1 VKARWRLEPKQ
12 TASAEA
18 SGSGWKGLY
27 KLGGITVLIAILI
40 PPAEIV
46 IGLLPGVERATV
58 GTVTVVDWFM
68 LFHNHWFLGLR
79 NLGLLNIVG
88 AFLFIPTF
96 LAVYA
101 ALRRDSEA
109 SAALGTIL
117 FLVGITVYLASN
129 RAFTMLS
136 LSRQYINAATDAQR
150 SLFVAAGQAM
160 LTEGQSRAGI
170 LLTEFASLLIS
181 VVMLRG
187 KVFSRVTACAGML
200 GNALLMVIEI
210 AFMPISSGVGMAVA
224 AGGGLSLMTWYFL
237 MGRRLLQLGT
247 ISLET

>member
-1 VKARWRLEPKQ
+1 LEPKQ
-12 TASAEA
+12 TTSAEA
-18 SGSGWKGLY
+18 SDWGWKGFY

-46 IGLLPGVERATV
+46 IGLLPGAERAAA

-68 LFHNHWFLGLR
+68 LLHNHWFLGLR

-88 AFLFIPTF
+88 AYLFIPTF
-96 LAVYA
+96 LAVYT
-101 ALRRDSEA
+101 ALRRDNGA
-109 SAALGTIL
+109 YAALGTIL

-150 SLFVAAGQAM
+150 SLFVAAGQAI
-160 LTEGQSRAGI
+160 LAEGQSRAGV

-181 VVMLRG
+181 AVMLRG
-187 KVFSRVTACAGML
+187 KVFSRATACAGML

-210 AFMPISSGVGMAVA
+210 AFMPISSEVGMVVA